1 MPSLRVAFFG
11 TPEFAVPTLTHL
23 LRSSHRVVGVVT
35 QPDRPRDRGQRVTA
49 GPVKRVALEH
59 QLPLLQPERMSDS
72 AFIDA
77 VRGWH
82 VDLAV
87 VAAYGKILPR
97 TLLELPRLGMINVH
111 ASLLPKYRGAAPIQ
125 RAVMA
130 GERETGITI
139 IRLVQELDAG
149 PMLTRLVQPIGS
161 KQTSEDVEHQL
172 AVPGAV
178 LLVGVVDDLAA
189 GLAVETPQDP
199 AQATYAPRLNKS
211 EGLIDW
217 TQPAQSIHDRIR
229 GLRPWPQAFTFLDD
243 ARYIILRSRVE
254 RSVSVSAGSGDAR
267 PGEVLA
273 ASGEQLLVKC
283 GDGAALAILEI
294 QPEGRR
300 PLEIRQFL
308 SGHHLRPRQRFTAP
322 TIDPNSDSPTPNP
335 DRSSSNP

>member
-1 MPSLRVAFFG
+1 MASLRIAFFG

-23 LRSSHRVVGVVT
+23 LQSSHRVVGVVT
-35 QPDRPRDRGQRVTA
+35 QPDRPRGRGQRVTA

-59 QLPLLQPERMSDS
+59 QLPLLQPERMSDA

-87 VAAYGKILPR
+87 VAAYGRILPR
-97 TLLELPRLGMINVH
+97 TLLELPHLGMINVH

-125 RAVMA
+125 RAVIA

-139 IRLVQELDAG
+139 IRLIQELDAG
-149 PMLTRLVQPIGS
+149 PMLARLVQPIGPE
-161 KQTSEDVEHQL
+161 QTSEDVEHQL

-189 GLAVETPQDP
+189 GLAVEAPQDP

-229 GLRPWPQAFTFLDD
+229 GLRPWPQAFTFLDG
-243 ARYIILRSRVE
+243 ARYIILKSRAE
-254 RSVSVSAGSGDAR
+254 PHLSAASAARDAH
-267 PGEVLA
+267 PGELVQ
-273 ASGEQLLVKC
+273 ASGERLIVRC
-283 GDGAALAILEI
+283 GDHSALAILEI

-300 PLEIRQFL
+300 PLDVREFL
-308 SGHHLRPRQRFTAP
+308 AGHHAQPGQVFGAP
-322 TIDPNSDSPTPNP
+322 KIDPAP
-335 DRSSSNP
+335 